1 MDFDIEKA
9 KANLKGWMRRK
20 HRELLKACRI
30 ASTTAIMSEIGDVH
44 VRFMTGQI
52 TPTQLDPDGY
62 KLKVEMEFQL
72 TPSKNKAPD

>member
-1 MDFDIEKA
+1 
-9 KANLKGWMRRK
+9 
-20 HRELLKACRI
+20 
-30 ASTTAIMSEIGDVH
+30 MSEIGDVH